1 MLALSLLLLSR
12 PSASSST
19 YYPSLIGIRDLLS
32 SDPPVSR
39 TGNLNEVLSGGE
51 GEAEDATTL
60 LFLPYLQP
68 FSGGDGRPFTV
79 IGTYEGLAAS
89 ALAMEHLNTGNS
101 SILKEVAG
109 LNERCPI
116 RFAADSFD
124 TELSQKA
131 GVDWMIRLIADGA
144 GSGLFPAAV
153 LGAASSRVSVATSI
167 ISGLSGVLQLSGI
180 STSPQLDD
188 KSQFSLFGR
197 TIPNDDGTSIPLLAQ
212 MSAWG
217 VRYLAVLHMDDAYG
231 NGFANGIRLAAET
244 IFTDI
249 KIQTFDIPVG
259 ASDSTI
265 SDAVAS
271 LRRTQFTYFFGII
284 EQTHVERVM
293 SEAYRQ
299 GIAGDGVHN
308 WLFSDAFGSTVTG
321 GESWEEGS
329 PLAKSYSGTGILSAV
344 GGVEGMEKY
353 DLLGDALRSL
363 RDSEADIEFLDGIM
377 PSYPEGHTEVDHT
390 IYTKG
395 DQFLKSQGMLAPFLY
410 DATISV
416 GLAACDLYESTG
428 GLAFTGAELFARV
441 LNTTFEGTSGT
452 IVLDPDTG
460 TRDPTSALF
469 IMTNFVPDPVNS
481 THVSF
486 KGVNTDLF
494 ESGSWRTLEPY
505 VFGDGTTDVPSDLP
519 KLELVEDR
527 ISPALLG
534 IMLALCALVILL
546 SLASV
551 AWTRYFRMRRV
562 VRSSQP
568 IFLSLISAGVA
579 LMALGIVPLSIEGS
593 DVACMTTP
601 WLLFLGFT
609 LTFSALFTKTYR
621 INQIMKNAAKFKR
634 LTLTA
639 TDVMKPMLALLLV
652 NVVILVAFTAV
663 SPLQSNTI
671 VVDTDPFGRNID
683 TYYQCGSDKGPI
695 FLGILAGLNIAVLLF
710 AILQCWHARKISTEL
725 SESQYIFS
733 AISIII
739 MASFLGIPVSII
751 ARDNVNAF
759 YFVASGLIVVVCLSI
774 LLLIYAPKVHVLRSK
789 EDAKK
794 RKSDVTSTN
803 STSSAADGMKIINL
817 AAAQAELEEE
827 VKELRKRMENE
838 AKADTVK
845 NRTSIRSSVGS
856 GASSMHEDMDDLEQ
870 AQTRA
875 VSFCDDNEPLGRVTS
890 SQEAESIVGDD
901 ISSG

>member
-1 MLALSLLLLSR
+1 
-12 PSASSST
+12 
-19 YYPSLIGIRDLLS
+19 
-32 SDPPVSR
+32 
-39 TGNLNEVLSGGE
+39 
-51 GEAEDATTL
+51 
-60 LFLPYLQP
+60 
-68 FSGGDGRPFTV
+68 
-79 IGTYEGLAAS
+79 
-89 ALAMEHLNTGNS
+89 
-101 SILKEVAG
+101 
-109 LNERCPI
+109 
-116 RFAADSFD
+116 
-124 TELSQKA
+124 
-131 GVDWMIRLIADGA
+131 
-144 GSGLFPAAV
+144 
-153 LGAASSRVSVATSI
+153 
-167 ISGLSGVLQLSGI
+167 
-180 STSPQLDD
+180 
-188 KSQFSLFGR
+188 
-197 TIPNDDGTSIPLLAQ
+197 
-212 MSAWG
+212 
-217 VRYLAVLHMDDAYG
+217 
-231 NGFANGIRLAAET
+231 
-244 IFTDI
+244 
-249 KIQTFDIPVG
+249 
-259 ASDSTI
+259 
-265 SDAVAS
+265 
-271 LRRTQFTYFFGII
+271 
-284 EQTHVERVM
+284 M

-428 GLAFTGAELFARV
+428 GLAFTGDELFARV

-593 DVACMTTP
+593 DVACMATP

-663 SPLQSNTI
+663 SPLQS
-671 VVDTDPFGRNID
+671 
-683 TYYQCGSDKGPI
+683 K
-695 FLGILAGLNIAVLLF
+695 
-710 AILQCWHARKISTEL
+710 
-725 SESQYIFS
+725 
-733 AISIII
+733 
-739 MASFLGIPVSII
+739 
-751 ARDNVNAF
+751 
-759 YFVASGLIVVVCLSI
+759 
-774 LLLIYAPKVHVLRSK
+774 
-789 EDAKK
+789 
-794 RKSDVTSTN
+794 
-803 STSSAADGMKIINL
+803 
-817 AAAQAELEEE
+817 
-827 VKELRKRMENE
+827 
-838 AKADTVK
+838 
-845 NRTSIRSSVGS
+845 
-856 GASSMHEDMDDLEQ
+856 
-870 AQTRA
+870 
-875 VSFCDDNEPLGRVTS
+875 
-890 SQEAESIVGDD
+890 
-901 ISSG
+901 